1 MRDLFIASEGHR
13 DYLLKVH
20 GEAGTNTVYVFMYFL
35 VFLYICHVYMF
46 HKKIMIRLFD
56 KWGNPNKYSFK
67 KMILY
72 IKGEKSYPDL
82 PGPV

>member
-35 VFLYICHVYMF
+35 VFCIFVTFTCF
-46 HKKIMIRLFD
+46 IKK
-56 KWGNPNKYSFK
+56 
-67 KMILY
+67 
-72 IKGEKSYPDL
+72 
-82 PGPV
+82 